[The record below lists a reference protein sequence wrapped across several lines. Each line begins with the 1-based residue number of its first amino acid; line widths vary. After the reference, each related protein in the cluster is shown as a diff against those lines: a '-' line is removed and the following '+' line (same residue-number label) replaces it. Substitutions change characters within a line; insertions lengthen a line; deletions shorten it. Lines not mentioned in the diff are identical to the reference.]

1 MLSRFDFQGHL
12 AYTKA
17 VAINQK
23 EESDAET
30 TMGSAAGPDSESV
43 SYTHLGNTCA
53 VKRSLRSGRTGFG
66 KLRDR
71 LKP

>member
-30 TMGSAAGPDSESV
+30 TMGSAAGPDSESM
-43 SYTHLGNTCA
+43 
-53 VKRSLRSGRTGFG
+53 RSA
-66 KLRDR
+66 
-71 LKP
+71 PP